1 MVHFLIHRPIA
12 VIMTFI
18 AVLTLGLVALGVLPI
33 SLMPDID
40 IPEITLQVN
49 RPGESPR
56 QIEEGVVAPLRYQLM
71 QVPQLE
77 GMQTESRDGRALIRL
92 RFNYGADINYAFI
105 DVNERTDEALR
116 HLPADMERPAIVK
129 ATASDLP
136 VFYINVWMEEADPQ
150 KFMELSDLARSVLVK
165 RLEQLQE
172 VALVDVT
179 GQMEPELFIEPNE
192 ALLQSLGLT
201 HQVLTRALEQNN
213 LSVGSIEVA
222 DGQYRFNIRFSNRL
236 RTVEDVRDVRLLV
249 GDRMMRLDDLA
260 EVGLRPRKPKGGYFR
275 NQTPALSLAVIKQ
288 SDARMDV
295 LKEHT
300 EGLLSQL
307 RRSYPGVHFEV
318 VRDQTSI
325 LDYAISNL
333 QSNLLVG
340 GILAFFILFFFLK
353 DARSP
358 WLIGISVPVSLVM
371 SLLFFHLTG
380 LSLNIISLS
389 GLILGIGMIIDNS
402 IIVIDNITHYR
413 EEGESLSRACVL
425 GTNEV
430 IRPLISSVLTTCA
443 VFVPLVFISGVSG
456 ALFYDQAMAVGI
468 GLLASLLVS
477 VTLIPVLYHLF
488 NRRATRLSG
497 VSVGRLSSWLQTV
510 NLFKTE
516 HLYERGFNRVFK
528 HRRVFMLLF
537 LSLLVP
543 GFFLAFYMQKERFP
557 VFSHDDVF
565 VDLDWNEGIHL
576 DENKQRVQDLLASLE
591 QYYVFSNSY
600 VGGQNYVLHRD
611 VDLSVNQA
619 RVYFKCASVTGVGRV
634 REKLAD
640 YVAKAWPGTVFSFS
654 APETVFE
661 KLFQQET
668 APLVLQLTDRSASGL
683 PDLEKAGFIAEWL
696 NHNVQGEEVEVPAHE
711 SYLELHTRHEM
722 MALYEVDYQVLFN
735 RLQSALN
742 AWQIGV
748 LHTGSHYVPMVIGNA
763 PSPIH
768 QLLNELKVVN
778 KEGSEIPVNTLV
790 KMVEKEDYKVLYG
803 DAQGIFLPLAFQEVP
818 AGRPSEW
825 MKELG
830 SGLKQRFDA
839 DVHYTGSWFQ
849 SREMLAELAWVLVV
863 ALVLLYFILAAQF
876 ESLSQPLIL
885 LIEVPLDVAGAL
897 FVLWLFGGSLNLMAM
912 IGLVVMSGIVVN
924 DSILK
929 VDTINRLYRSGMPL
943 VEAIREGG
951 RRRLKPIIMTSITT
965 ILALVPVL
973 WGSGM
978 GSELQRP
985 LALTV
990 IGGMVLGTVVSLY
1003 FIPLCYYYL
1012 NRKTG
1017 VK

>member
-18 AVLTLGLVALGVLPI
+18 AVLTLGLVALGVLPV

-56 QIEEGVVAPLRYQLM
+56 QIEDGVVAPLRYQLM

-92 RFNYGADINYAFI
+92 RFNYGADINYAFV

-300 EGLLSQL
+300 EGLLSQF

-358 WLIGISVPVSLVM
+358 WLIGVSVPVSLVM

-413 EEGESLSRACVL
+413 EEGESLSR
-425 GTNEV
+425 
-430 IRPLISSVLTTCA
+430 
-443 VFVPLVFISGVSG
+443 
-456 ALFYDQAMAVGI
+456 
-468 GLLASLLVS
+468 
-477 VTLIPVLYHLF
+477 
-488 NRRATRLSG
+488 
-497 VSVGRLSSWLQTV
+497 
-510 NLFKTE
+510 
-516 HLYERGFNRVFK
+516 
-528 HRRVFMLLF
+528 
-537 LSLLVP
+537 
-543 GFFLAFYMQKERFP
+543 
-557 VFSHDDVF
+557 
-565 VDLDWNEGIHL
+565 
-576 DENKQRVQDLLASLE
+576 
-591 QYYVFSNSY
+591 
-600 VGGQNYVLHRD
+600 
-611 VDLSVNQA
+611 
-619 RVYFKCASVTGVGRV
+619 
-634 REKLAD
+634 
-640 YVAKAWPGTVFSFS
+640 
-654 APETVFE
+654 
-661 KLFQQET
+661 
-668 APLVLQLTDRSASGL
+668 
-683 PDLEKAGFIAEWL
+683 
-696 NHNVQGEEVEVPAHE
+696 
-711 SYLELHTRHEM
+711 
-722 MALYEVDYQVLFN
+722 
-735 RLQSALN
+735 
-742 AWQIGV
+742 
-748 LHTGSHYVPMVIGNA
+748 
-763 PSPIH
+763 
-768 QLLNELKVVN
+768 
-778 KEGSEIPVNTLV
+778 
-790 KMVEKEDYKVLYG
+790 
-803 DAQGIFLPLAFQEVP
+803 
-818 AGRPSEW
+818 
-825 MKELG
+825 
-830 SGLKQRFDA
+830 
-839 DVHYTGSWFQ
+839 
-849 SREMLAELAWVLVV
+849 
-863 ALVLLYFILAAQF
+863 
-876 ESLSQPLIL
+876 
-885 LIEVPLDVAGAL
+885 
-897 FVLWLFGGSLNLMAM
+897 
-912 IGLVVMSGIVVN
+912 
-924 DSILK
+924 
-929 VDTINRLYRSGMPL
+929 
-943 VEAIREGG
+943 
-951 RRRLKPIIMTSITT
+951 
-965 ILALVPVL
+965 
-973 WGSGM
+973 
-978 GSELQRP
+978 
-985 LALTV
+985 
-990 IGGMVLGTVVSLY
+990 
-1003 FIPLCYYYL
+1003 
-1012 NRKTG
+1012 
-1017 VK
+1017 